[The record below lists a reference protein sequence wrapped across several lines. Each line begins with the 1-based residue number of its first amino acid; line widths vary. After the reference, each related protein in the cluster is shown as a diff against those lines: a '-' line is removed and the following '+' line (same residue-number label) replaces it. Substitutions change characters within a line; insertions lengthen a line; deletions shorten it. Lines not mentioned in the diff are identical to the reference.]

1 MAAKRETIQPRPN
14 PNALPST
21 VNALRRAALERQIRV
36 IFLPAGLQRRRDNT
50 SFVNARKK
58 QIQWRVEWLISI
70 GNIVPLRYFEDQYVS
85 AGFDACLASKRISDL
100 GDHVVSPP
108 VSPCL
113 PPISSVSENLPLASI
128 ASRLLAGRTIKD
140 EILRERIAT
149 AMAVLPAA
157 AQPSS
162 TEVPAESLV
171 GFSILF
177 KPDGQPA
184 NAARYYRFPDLSL
197 SLRLALAGL
206 TILEHPTLYLVADQA
221 LDRFNLLSSREE
233 LVQMCNSANSP
244 INQLAMVDARQH
256 TRSGKREGDR
266 SSRDKRTL
274 NSAPS
279 HPLIQELPDPSSE
292 GLAVVDAGLL
302 PTPLL
307 DATPHPEATMV
318 PNSPGGDY
326 DEEDDGDAFDQSDR
340 SVAPISHADIAM
352 ETRGAVS
359 HPPSSTATGG
369 NHALKMLDYA
379 SSGDDDDD

>member
-1 MAAKRETIQPRPN
+1 MTDDTMAEDVRLLEDAQRTAMAAKRETIQPRPN

-70 GNIVPLRYFEDQYVS
+70 GNIVPLRYFED
-85 AGFDACLASKRISDL
+85 
-100 GDHVVSPP
+100 H
-108 VSPCL
+108 
-113 PPISSVSENLPLASI
+113 VSENLPLASI